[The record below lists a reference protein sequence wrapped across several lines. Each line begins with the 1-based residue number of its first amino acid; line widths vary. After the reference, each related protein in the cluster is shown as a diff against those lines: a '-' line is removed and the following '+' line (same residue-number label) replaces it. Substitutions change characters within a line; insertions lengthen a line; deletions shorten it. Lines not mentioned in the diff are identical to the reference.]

1 MWGEL
6 IDKGVSKMTR
16 QDCDLYIELAE
27 LVRANVSGPV
37 KHRMVAKAQKRLVQR
52 MRRNGTLS
60 DDEAEALSM

>member
-1 MWGEL
+1 
-6 IDKGVSKMTR
+6 MTR

-37 KHRMVAKAQKRLVQR
+37 KHRMVANAQKRLVQR

-60 DDEAEALSM
+60 DDEAESLSM